1 MGLLRVLL
9 FFGGLRLPPTLG
21 LLQDPPT
28 IYEGPAGSYFGFAL
42 DFHMSEGRPSVA
54 VGAPRANTS
63 QPGVA
68 QPGAVFLC
76 SWPPDKTP
84 CHPLPIDTA
93 GNESESQGA
102 LELHTYKSDQW
113 LGASVTSWDGK
124 LVVCAPLQHW
134 NAIEGQQEAF
144 RTPTGTCFVWSPG
157 QRRTVWYSPCR
168 DQTMASTYRQRN
180 YVHDKR
186 YCEIGF
192 SAAVT
197 PDGTLVL
204 GAPGGYYFTGESF
217 LPALPPWLVL
227 PGCSLRVGTAGGGHP
242 DGWVP
247 RQCWCSPTRCPPGL
261 VYSVELDK
269 ILRRFLGT
277 SLLWLGSPGRPTEP
291 VSGAYEDGYRG
302 YSVAVGEFDGNPKT
316 KEYVVGVPNKSN
328 TRGEVEIFTAGD
340 TLRLLRGIASEQVAS
355 YFGHT
360 VAVADVDGDGRDDL
374 LVGAPLYM
382 ARGSDGQR
390 SELGRLY
397 VYLGRGQQPLAGP
410 PQTLTGTHPYGRF
423 AAAIASLGDLDKD
436 GFGDVAVGA
445 PQGGDSGSGQVLIF
459 RGQSEGLAPVP
470 TQRLNSPFPGP
481 AAFGFALRGATDLD
495 GNGYADLLVGAYGAA
510 KVAVYQGLPVVV
522 AQTQLSVPDGLN
534 PEILDCDLPDSSVR
548 VSCFHVVFCVSVK
561 GQHLPQ
567 SIHLEAE
574 LQLDRLKPRPSRRVL
589 LLQGH
594 QSSWQEELVVAPGTP
609 PVCSNL
615 TAYLRDKAEF
625 KDKLSPVALSVSLT
639 LPREAPGLVL
649 YGQTLVQAQTHLILE
664 DCGDD
669 NLCVPD
675 LHLAADTPSQRLLIG
690 AEAALS
696 LRANATNAGEGAFEA
711 ELRVQLPPGTHYQ
724 AARSTIPGQEKLSCN
739 PKKENGTHVVLCEL
753 GNPMKAGAR
762 ITVDM
767 ELSVSGLE
775 DMGDAITFHL
785 QLRSKNSLSHSNA
798 SVTVTVPVEAE
809 AEMQLRGNSLPAI
822 TVLPTSWHW
831 VEGSQRP
838 EDHGIKVEHV
848 YELHNEGPGTV
859 SGVTLS
865 LAIPHLLG
873 DRVLLYLLELGTE
886 GGLNCSHH
894 PALNPAQ
901 LGISSPTA
909 AAPGNGSHQRER
921 REAEPPPAGLGD
933 FVRVDCDNATC
944 VDIIC
949 HVPSLG
955 KDQRALV
962 SVHALLWMDT
972 LQQREHLLTQFLIQS
987 QAWFSTSAMPYRVQ
1001 PRVLPTGKA
1010 QTDTRVV
1017 RASLGAEGA
1026 VPVWWVVL
1034 GVLAGL
1040 LLLTLLILLMWKT
1053 GFFKRTRPPAEGDT
1067 QEEPGRAQEPGSSQ
1081 EPGSA

>member
-9 FFGGLRLPPTLG
+9 LLGGLRLPPTLG
-21 LLQDPPT
+21 LLQEPPT
-28 IYEGPAGSYFGFAL
+28 IYEGPPGSYFGFAL

-76 SWPPDKTP
+76 SWPPGKTP

-93 GNESESQGA
+93 GDESESQGT
-102 LELHTYKSDQW
+102 LEFHTYKSHQW

-134 NAIEGQQEAF
+134 NALEGQHEAF
-144 RTPTGTCFVWSPG
+144 RTPTGTCWLRSPG
-157 QRRTVWYSPCR
+157 QRGAVWYSPCR
-168 DQTMASTYRQRN
+168 DQTMASTYRQTN

-197 PDGTLVL
+197 LDGTLVL
-204 GAPGGYYFTGESF
+204 GAPGGYYFT
-217 LPALPPWLVL
+217 
-227 PGCSLRVGTAGGGHP
+227 
-242 DGWVP
+242 
-247 RQCWCSPTRCPPGL
+247 GL

-291 VSGAYEDGYRG
+291 LSGDEEDGYRG

-340 TLRLLRGIASEQVAS
+340 TLRRLRGIASEQVAS

-382 ARGSDGQR
+382 ARRSDGQR

-397 VYLGRGQQPLAGP
+397 LYLGRGQQPLAGP

-445 PQGGDSGSGQVLIF
+445 PQGGDSGSGQVFIF

-470 TQRLNSPFPGP
+470 TQRLDSPFPGP
-481 AAFGFALRGATDLD
+481 AAFGFALRGAADLD

-522 AQTQLSVPDGLN
+522 ARTQLSVPDGLN
-534 PEILDCDLPDSSVR
+534 PEILDCVLPDSSVR
-548 VSCFHVVFCVSVK
+548 VSCFHVVFCVSVT
-561 GQHLPQ
+561 GQHIPR
-567 SIHLEAE
+567 SIQLEAE

-594 QSSWQEELVVAPGTP
+594 QSSWHGELLVAPGTA

-615 TAYLRDKAEF
+615 TAYLRDEAEF
-625 KDKLSPVALSVSLT
+625 KDKLSPVALSVALT

-649 YGQTLVQAQTHLILE
+649 YGDTLVQAQTHLVLE

-675 LHLAADTPSQRLLIG
+675 LRLAADTPSQRLLIG
-690 AEAALS
+690 AEAVLS

-724 AARSTIPGQEKLSCN
+724 AARSTIPGQKKLSCN

-785 QLRSKNSLSHSNA
+785 QLRSKNSPSHA
-798 SVTVTVPVEAE
+798 LVTVTVPVEAE
-809 AEMQLRGNSLPAI
+809 AEMGLRGNSLPA
-822 TVLPTSWHW
+822 TMVLPTSWHR
-831 VEGSQRP
+831 VEGSRRL
-838 EDHGIKVEHV
+838 EDHGVRVEHV
-848 YELHNEGPGTV
+848 YELHNKGPGTV

-865 LAIPHLLG
+865 LAVPHLLG
-873 DRVLLYLLELGTE
+873 DHVLLYLLELGTE
-886 GGLNCSHH
+886 GGMNCSQH

-901 LGISSPTA
+901 LEISAPTA
-909 AAPGNGSHQRER
+909 AAPGNGTHQRER
-921 REAEPPPAGLGD
+921 REAEPPPGAGNEGLGD
-933 FVRVDCDNATC
+933 LVRVDCDNATC
-944 VDIIC
+944 VDITC

-972 LQQREHLLTQFLIQS
+972 LQQREHLLTQFRIQS
-987 QAWFSTSAMPYRVQ
+987 QAWFNTSAMPYRVQ
-1001 PRVLPTGKA
+1001 PRVLPAGKA
-1010 QTDTRVV
+1010 EVGLLPVGTRGQAVVAAVSPPVPLQTETFVV
-1017 RASLGAEGA
+1017 RASPGGEGA

-1040 LLLTLLILLMWKT
+1040 LLLTLLILLMWKM
-1053 GFFKRTRPPAEGDT
+1053 GFFKRTRPPAEGD
-1067 QEEPGRAQEPGSSQ
+1067 AQEPGSAPEPGQ
-1081 EPGSA
+1081 APEPGSAQEPGQAQD